1 MPFLFSPERS
11 KKKKKE
17 TSSRDIFFF
26 EHHLQFRV
34 FTPVSFRVLK
44 VGLFLVEEH
53 TFLGIDSWDAFF
65 VETLFYLSTKNRA
78 FARRRRR
85 RRRRLCV
92 HDDQNDDD
100 VQDRRRT
107 REDDDD
113 HSGSKK
119 RPQPRVLRPDVR
131 EKRGHREVLAVVRPE
146 IFPARRPELLR
157 RERHLREPKSVQS
170 SRGRVRG
177 TIRKIVVGNG
187 QTDENRRFRRA
198 RLPVRTDDCHAIR

>member
-1 MPFLFSPERS
+1 MGR
-11 KKKKKE
+11 
-17 TSSRDIFFF
+17 FFCRREDTF
-26 EHHLQFRV
+26 FYISLYYQ
-34 FTPVSFRVLK
+34 
-44 VGLFLVEEH
+44 EE
-53 TFLGIDSWDAFF
+53 
-65 VETLFYLSTKNRA
+65 EEEEE
-78 FARRRRR
+78 ARRRRR
-85 RRRRLCV
+85 RRLRV
-92 HDDQNDDD
+92 HDDDDDDDDDDDLENDD
-100 VQDRRRT
+100 VQDRRRRRRRRTT
-107 REDDDD
+107 RDDDDD
-113 HSGSKK
+113 HSGGGSKK

-131 EKRGHREVLAVVRPE
+131 EKRGHRDVLAVVRPE

>member
-1 MPFLFSPERS
+1 MGRLVVVFSIIGTLFL
-11 KKKKKE
+11 
-17 TSSRDIFFF
+17 SSRHIF
-26 EHHLQFRV
+26 L
-34 FTPVSFRVLK
+34 
-44 VGLFLVEEH
+44 
-53 TFLGIDSWDAFF
+53 
-65 VETLFYLSTKNRA
+65 YLSLLP
-78 FARRRRR
+78 RRRR
-85 RRRRLCV
+85 RRRRLRV
-92 HDDQNDDD
+92 HDDDDDDDPENDD
-100 VQDRRRT
+100 VQDRRRRRRRRTT
-107 REDDDD
+107 RDDDD
-113 HSGSKK
+113 HSGGGSKK

-131 EKRGHREVLAVVRPE
+131 EKRGHRDVLAVVRPE